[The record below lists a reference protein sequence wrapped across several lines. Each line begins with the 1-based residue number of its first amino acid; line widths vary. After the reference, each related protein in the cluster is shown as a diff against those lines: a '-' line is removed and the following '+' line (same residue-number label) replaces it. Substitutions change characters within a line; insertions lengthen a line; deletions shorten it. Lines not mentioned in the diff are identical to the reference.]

1 MKKQSL
7 ILQAIAKLLM
17 GMVIIGVL
25 VFVSAGSVHYWQGWI
40 FMSTLFV
47 PMLFAGAVLAIK
59 NPTLLQKR
67 LYAKEREKE
76 QQAVV
81 KWSGLLFV
89 VAFVVAGLNWRW
101 QWWILPEWVTWVSV
115 VVFIGS
121 YALYGEVLC
130 ENMYLSRTIEVQ
142 EEQRVIDSGVYSIV
156 RHPMY
161 TATIFLFLS
170 MPLILGSLISFLLM
184 LVYLPLIVVRI
195 KHEEELLTEELCGYK
210 EYRQRVRYKLFPG
223 IW

>member
-67 LYAKEREKE
+67 LHAKEREK
-76 QQAVV
+76 
-81 KWSGLLFV
+81 
-89 VAFVVAGLNWRW
+89 
-101 QWWILPEWVTWVSV
+101 
-115 VVFIGS
+115 
-121 YALYGEVLC
+121 
-130 ENMYLSRTIEVQ
+130 
-142 EEQRVIDSGVYSIV
+142 
-156 RHPMY
+156 
-161 TATIFLFLS
+161 
-170 MPLILGSLISFLLM
+170 
-184 LVYLPLIVVRI
+184 
-195 KHEEELLTEELCGYK
+195 
-210 EYRQRVRYKLFPG
+210 
-223 IW
+223 